1 MSKKLP
7 YSLDTEKSVLGSILL
22 DNKTAANIFD
32 EIREDDLFDKN
43 HQLIFQAMK
52 DLFYRNQKIDYTS
65 LSSILTN
72 KGQLET
78 IGGLTTLIE
87 LAEYTVSLEHLDT
100 YLTIIK
106 DLSLKR
112 EIINTT
118 QSLSTKGL
126 TEDVTTDQYLD
137 LAEEQILKL
146 SQKRNLGGFK
156 TTTEVVGEFRE
167 KLQILKDNKGQDIT
181 GLQTG
186 FVTLD
191 KYIHGL
197 QKEELI
203 ILAARPSVGK
213 TALAINIALNAAI
226 KNKDGNAGV
235 AFFSLEMSN
244 EQLLMRMLSSLANI
258 EIGKLR
264 TGYLN
269 NNEWRHLE
277 IFTNKVKQL
286 NIFFDDATSYNIS
299 HIRAKSRKLALEGKL
314 DLVVVDYLQLVSADR
329 QRGSTRQEE
338 VSTISR
344 SLKQMARELKVP
356 VLALSQLSRKA
367 EDDKVPLL
375 SHLRESGSIEQDADI
390 VMFIHRDDYYERE
403 KGDNTSVDAKVI
415 IAKNRQGALGDI
427 ELFFSPSHSRFMERQ
442 KSEEQVN

>member
-146 SQKRNLGGFK
+146 SQKRNLG
-156 TTTEVVGEFRE
+156 
-167 KLQILKDNKGQDIT
+167 
-181 GLQTG
+181 
-186 FVTLD
+186 
-191 KYIHGL
+191 
-197 QKEELI
+197 
-203 ILAARPSVGK
+203 
-213 TALAINIALNAAI
+213 
-226 KNKDGNAGV
+226 
-235 AFFSLEMSN
+235 
-244 EQLLMRMLSSLANI
+244 
-258 EIGKLR
+258 
-264 TGYLN
+264 
-269 NNEWRHLE
+269 
-277 IFTNKVKQL
+277 
-286 NIFFDDATSYNIS
+286 
-299 HIRAKSRKLALEGKL
+299 
-314 DLVVVDYLQLVSADR
+314 
-329 QRGSTRQEE
+329 
-338 VSTISR
+338 
-344 SLKQMARELKVP
+344 
-356 VLALSQLSRKA
+356 
-367 EDDKVPLL
+367 
-375 SHLRESGSIEQDADI
+375 
-390 VMFIHRDDYYERE
+390 
-403 KGDNTSVDAKVI
+403 
-415 IAKNRQGALGDI
+415 
-427 ELFFSPSHSRFMERQ
+427 
-442 KSEEQVN
+442 